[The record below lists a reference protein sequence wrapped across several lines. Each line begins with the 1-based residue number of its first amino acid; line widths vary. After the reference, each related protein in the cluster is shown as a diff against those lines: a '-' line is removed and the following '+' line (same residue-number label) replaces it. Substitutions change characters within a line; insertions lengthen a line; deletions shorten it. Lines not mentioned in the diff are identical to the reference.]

1 MSHPARLT
9 LADLADLRL
18 VLVADL
24 NARNLAAVR
33 RVAGRVPPV
42 GAAGLQGPPNKHEA
56 PPPARDEAS
65 TTTSLTG
72 AV

>member
-1 MSHPARLT
+1 MSHPARLS

-42 GAAGLQGPPNKHEA
+42 GAAGLQGPADKHEA
-56 PPPARDEAS
+56 PPPARGEAS
-65 TTTSLTG
+65 TTTSL
-72 AV
+72 